1 MPERSFGRTIRY
13 RRTKLGLSQ
22 TKLGELVGRSA
33 ATIRQWERDK
43 SRPNDPEVVV
53 AVAAVLGIEERILF
67 DKLGLARPEIET
79 SPTVEEVLAELAP
92 EADEPEAD
100 EPEVDEPEDIQ
111 GESVSS
117 DDEPQPSEPGEPS
130 LVGVA
135 SVSPGPAFAPTDPSP
150 VLTLPPARAADVS
163 YLEDPHQRQVY
174 RIRYLATAVAF
185 VALIATLLWALNQGV
200 EAFSAWWD
208 AFVGSLRF

>member
-67 DKLGLARPEIET
+67 DKLGLARPEVET

-92 EADEPEAD
+92 EADEPE
-100 EPEVDEPEDIQ
+100 VDEPEDIQ
-111 GESVSS
+111 GESVSP
-117 DDEPQPSEPGEPS
+117 DDGPQPSEPGEPP
-130 LVGVA
+130 LVDVA
-135 SVSPGPAFAPTDPSP
+135 SASPGSAFAPTDPTP
-150 VLTLPPARAADVS
+150 VLTLPPAGAADVS

-185 VALIATLLWALNQGV
+185 VGLIATLLWALNQGV

>member
-33 ATIRQWERDK
+33 STIRDWERDRT
-43 SRPNDPEVVV
+43 RPNDPGVVA

-67 DKLGLARPEIET
+67 DKLDLKRPEMET

-92 EADEPEAD
+92 EAEQPEGVETVPPPASDEETEPREPPRPDSAPATSSPE
-100 EPEVDEPEDIQ
+100 
-111 GESVSS
+111 
-117 DDEPQPSEPGEPS
+117 
-130 LVGVA
+130 
-135 SVSPGPAFAPTDPSP
+135 PAFTPGQAPQ
-150 VLTLPPARAADVS
+150 VLTLPPAAATDVS
-163 YLEDPHQRQVY
+163 YLEDPRQRQLY
-174 RIRYLATAVAF
+174 RVRYLATAVAF
-185 VALIATLLWALNQGV
+185 VALIVALLWALDRGL

-208 AFVGSLRF
+208 AFIGTLRL